1 LREAG
6 LHNDFQRI
14 ARSEGE
20 DLRITDKTGKLYL
33 EEVDSEGHNRPEV
46 DRIQLR
52 RLLLN
57 SLPETAI
64 QWGSKV
70 RSMSAA
76 SDNKYEVHVETSR
89 GRQSKVFDLIVGAD
103 GAWSKVRPLLSDTK
117 PHYSTVPTLDCRIRQ
132 VDTLHPHIST
142 LVGKGSYFAC
152 SPHKGIIAQRNG
164 DGSIHIYVMLQTS
177 EIWLQDVGIDWTDVA
192 KAKELLLDEYKDWG
206 EELKDLIRYSDPD
219 IVPRPL
225 YMLPLDFQWTSKPGI
240 TLLGDAAHLMT
251 PMAGEGV
258 NLAMLDG
265 LELSR
270 TIIGSTANSGN
281 SLFAA
286 VGEYEERMFERSQE
300 KMRETWDNL
309 ELFFGKEAPR
319 EFVDTFER
327 RMREHGGPP
336 GGLEGSG
343 APNPQA

>member
-117 PHYSTVPTLDCRIRQ
+117 PHYSTVSTLDCRIRQ

-142 LVGKGSYFAC
+142 LVGKCSYFAC

-177 EIWLQDVGIDWTDVA
+177 ESWLQDAGIDWTDVA
-192 KAKELLLDEYKDWG
+192 KAKEFLLDEYKDCG

-265 LELSR
+265 LELSKA
-270 TIIGSTANSGN
+270 IISSAANAGN
-281 SLFAA
+281 DLDAA
-286 VGEYEERMFERSQE
+286 IREYEEGMFARSLER
-300 KMRETWDNL
+300 MRETWDNL
-309 ELFFGKEAPR
+309 ELFFGKDAPR

-336 GGLEGSG
+336 GGLEGSE